1 MNVHNQKM
9 LGEAI
14 REFLRT
20 YKLEEKITETRI
32 LSSWEKV
39 VGPHIARYTRKI
51 SLKEQVLTVY
61 LNSSVMRNEL
71 SLAREKI
78 IGMINK
84 EAGAEVVKEV
94 HFR

>member
-39 VGPHIARYTRKI
+39 MGPHIARYTVKI
-51 SLKEQVLTVY
+51 SLKNQVLTVF

-84 EAGAEVVKEV
+84 EAGADVVKEV